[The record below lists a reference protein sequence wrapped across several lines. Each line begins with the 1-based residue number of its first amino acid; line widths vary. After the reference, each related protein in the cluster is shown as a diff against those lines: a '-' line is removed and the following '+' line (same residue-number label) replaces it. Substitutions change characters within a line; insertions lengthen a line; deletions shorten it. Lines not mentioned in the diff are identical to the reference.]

1 MRYFLDLIIP
11 EGEAVAKIA
20 EEQPSAVPY
29 ILGIGIGAAAIIL
42 IVKAIKNKK

>member
-11 EGEAVAKIA
+11 ESGAVAEISK
-20 EEQPSAVPY
+20 EPSVLPY

-42 IVKAIKNKK
+42 IVKAVKNKK